1 MPSLPLTGSC
11 QCGAIRYRIARAPL
25 MIYNCHC
32 TNCQKISGS
41 AFSTPMAVM
50 EDSFQITQ
58 GDPRKLEW
66 ASDVGSMR
74 YGLFCGDCGNRV
86 AHGQTPTRG
95 VLSIRSGTL
104 DDTSWIIPVGDIWTT
119 SAQSWTKMSP
129 ERLQY
134 PRQPEDYAALFAA
147 FSGLGLFPA

>member
-1 MPSLPLTGSC
+1 
-11 QCGAIRYRIARAPL
+11 
-25 MIYNCHC
+25 
-32 TNCQKISGS
+32 
-41 AFSTPMAVM
+41 
-50 EDSFQITQ
+50 
-58 GDPRKLEW
+58 
-66 ASDVGSMR
+66 MR